1 MTNDRVLTGSLA
13 LLALLGCSNAPA
25 TAPPPTSDTLQ
36 LVPVVTSGLSSPVY
50 LTAPTGDTA
59 RLFVVEQPGRI
70 RVVQHGV
77 LLGTPFLDITGR
89 VLYGGEEGLLSVAFH
104 PLSATNHFFYVD
116 YTRRNAAGDTVYTM
130 IERYTVS
137 ADSNVADSATHKLI
151 LQITQPQPVTNYP
164 NHKGG
169 LVMFGPDG
177 MLYIGMGD
185 GGSGGDPE
193 NRAQNPDSLLGKL
206 LRIDVDGGDPYA
218 IPTGNP
224 FRNGGGA
231 PEIWAVGLRNPW
243 RFAFDRSAGLL
254 YIGDVGQGA
263 WEEVDVEPASQGGLN
278 YGWRIMEG
286 AHCYSATNCSSAGLV
301 LPALEY
307 DHSNGCSII
316 GGFVYRGTKAPT
328 LVGQYF
334 YSDYCSGWL
343 RSFSYVN
350 GAVAA
355 QTGWSL
361 NVTLGNVLSLGEDS
375 AGELYVLTAGGGIYR
390 IAPAL

>member
-1 MTNDRVLTGSLA
+1 VTNYRVLTGSLA

-25 TAPPPTSDTLQ
+25 TAPPPTSDTLK
-36 LVPVVTSGLSSPVY
+36 LVPVVTTGLSSPVY

-70 RVVQHGV
+70 RIVQHG
-77 LLGTPFLDITGR
+77 LLLATPFLDITSR

-104 PLSATNHFFYVD
+104 PLYATNQYFYVD

-137 ADSNVADSATHKLI
+137 ADSNVADSSTHKLI
-151 LQITQPQPVTNYP
+151 LQIIQPQPVTSYP

-185 GGSGGDPE
+185 GGSGGDPQ
-193 NRAQNPDSLLGKL
+193 NRAQNPDSLLGKV

-218 IPTGNP
+218 IPLGNP
-224 FRNGGGA
+224 FKNGGGA
-231 PEIWAVGLRNPW
+231 PEIWALGLRNPW

-263 WEEVDVEPASQGGLN
+263 WEEVDVQPASQGGLN
-278 YGWRIMEG
+278 YGWRFMEG
-286 AHCYSATNCSSAGLV
+286 AHCYNPTNCSSAGLV
-301 LPALEY
+301 LPAVEY
-307 DHSNGCSII
+307 DHSNGQCAVI
-316 GGFVYRGTKAPT
+316 GGFVYRGARFPT
-328 LVGQYF
+328 LAGQYF
-334 YSDYCSGWL
+334 YAELCAGWV
-343 RSFSYVN
+343 RSLTYAG
-350 GAVAA
+350 GAVTG
-355 QTGWSL
+355 QTSW
-361 NVTLGNVLSLGEDS
+361 TLEPGPGSPQSFGED
-375 AGELYVLTAGGGIYR
+375 ARGELYLLTAGGDVYR
-390 IAPAL
+390 IAQ